1 MTMVTMSMTVIVVR
15 LAIVAMVA
23 PAVPHA
29 VPHGVPPAGTHAV
42 VPTMDG
48 ASPWA

>member
-1 MTMVTMSMTVIVVR
+1 MVTMSMTVIVAR
-15 LAIVAMVA
+15 LAMVA

-29 VPHGVPPAGTHAV
+29 VPHGVPPAVTTPLA
-42 VPTMDG
+42 PTMDG

>member
-1 MTMVTMSMTVIVVR
+1 MVTVTMSVIVAS
-15 LAIVAMVA
+15 LASLALMA
-23 PAVPHA
+23 SAVPHA

-42 VPTMDG
+42 APAMDG